1 MEQKEFK
8 VGQVWKRRGGG
19 TETIHAVLTDGAYP
33 IIGRVTSYT
42 REGKCYSWGD
52 SSMDL
57 VELVQDA
64 PEKPAPAKE
73 FKVGQVWKRRDGG
86 TETIR
91 AIRTDGVYPVTGSSG
106 WLYTRTGDYLLRG
119 DSDSDLVELVQDV
132 ITPPP
137 AAPNFSPYETL
148 SATARAAI
156 KSAIVELQGQAA
168 HAADERDAAL
178 TRFEEAAAR
187 QREKALAAIELGTL
201 LVRMPES
208 TD

>member
-8 VGQVWKRRGGG
+8 VGQIWKRRRGG
-19 TETIHAVLTDGAYP
+19 TETIRATRTDGAYP
-33 IIGRVTSYT
+33 IIGRVTTYT
-42 REGKCYSWGD
+42 REGKCFACED

-57 VELVQDA
+57 VELIQDA
-64 PEKPAPAKE
+64 PPSAPVPWLE
-73 FKVGQVWKRRDGG
+73 
-86 TETIR
+86 
-91 AIRTDGVYPVTGSSG
+91 SS
-106 WLYTRTGDYLLRG
+106 
-119 DSDSDLVELVQDV
+119 SH
-132 ITPPP
+132 
-137 AAPNFSPYETL
+137 ETL
-148 SATARAAI
+148 SATVRAAI